1 MTDSFQELLK
11 SHARLTEA
19 KLDTLLTAGPVQGE
33 VLRPERLL
41 AAMRHSV
48 LNGGKRIRPFLMIES
63 AGLFSVEPAAAAH
76 AAAALECIHCY
87 SLVHD
92 DLPAMDDDDL
102 RRGQPTTHK
111 QFDEAT
117 AILAG
122 DALLTLAFD
131 LLADPACHPDP
142 ETRTKLVSLHA
153 RCAGLGGM
161 AGGQMLDLEGE
172 HSPLAGD
179 DIANMQAMKTGAL
192 IRCACEAGALLGN
205 AGPTQRYALS
215 RFGDTIG
222 AAFQLADDLL
232 DVTASSSTLGKQTGK
247 DEARGKPT
255 LVALLGA
262 EQARERADQLLDEA
276 IGHLSGFGARAENLA
291 AAARFIVNR
300 DH

>member
-1 MTDSFQELLK
+1 M
-11 SHARLTEA
+11 
-19 KLDTLLTAGPVQGE
+19 
-33 VLRPERLL
+33 RPERLL

-48 LNGGKRIRPFLMIES
+48 LNGGKRIRPFLVLES
-63 AGLFSVEPAAAAH
+63 ARLFSVEPATAAQ

-142 ETRTKLVSLHA
+142 ETRIKLVALFA

-172 HSPLAGD
+172 HSPLTGN
-179 DIANMQAMKTGAL
+179 DIASMQAMKTGAL
-192 IRCACEAGALLGN
+192 IRAACEAGALLGN
-205 AGPTQRYALS
+205 ADETQHQALS
-215 RFGDTIG
+215 QFGDTIG

-232 DVTASSSTLGKQTGK
+232 DITASPATMGKQTGK
-247 DEARGKPT
+247 DEARGKQT
-255 LVALLGA
+255 LVALMGP
-262 EQARERADQLLDEA
+262 EQARKRADQLLDEA
-276 IGHLSGFGARAENLA
+276 IGQLSVFGERAENLV

-300 DH
+300 DY